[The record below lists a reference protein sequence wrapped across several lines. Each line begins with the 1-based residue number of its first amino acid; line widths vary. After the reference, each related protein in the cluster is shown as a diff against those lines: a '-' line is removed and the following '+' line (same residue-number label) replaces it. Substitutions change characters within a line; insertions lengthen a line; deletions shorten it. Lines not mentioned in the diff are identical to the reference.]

1 MQLPAT
7 ATLEEAATLAL
18 TLPESVAQG
27 SGPLV
32 IDASALRAFDTSV
45 IALLLQARR
54 LAAAAG
60 RGFQV
65 SGAPDKLAQLARLY
79 GVEDLLSLSP
89 SAGSGAA

>member
-1 MQLPAT
+1 MQLPPT
-7 ATLEEAATLAL
+7 ATLEETATLAL
-18 TLPESVAQG
+18 TLPASVAQG

-79 GVEDLLSLSP
+79 GVEELLSLSP